1 MFARNVLTGRAAA
14 VALLALLVAACGGED
29 DTGAGPSPS
38 PTSSSPTSESSAAS
52 SPAAEPS
59 PGVDLASLSAEIDNP
74 FVPLDKV
81 TLTVFEG
88 EERDGQETIR
98 TRVEQRLLSRTET
111 VAGVDAAVV
120 AVREWENGE
129 LVERTFDYYAQD
141 ADGNVWYM
149 GEHVNDY
156 EDGKLSGH
164 GGQWL
169 AGENGAQ
176 PGLFMPAEPEVG
188 VTFEQERAPGVA
200 EDESTVVET
209 GVDVTVPAG
218 SFTGCIKTE
227 DYAPLDGAT
236 EFKFYCPDVGLVREQ
251 GKKALSEL
259 VRYS

>member
-1 MFARNVLTGRAAA
+1 MTTFTRTCR
-14 VALLALLVAACGGED
+14 VALLAVLAVSTAACGGD
-29 DTGAGPSPS
+29 DEGDGGGSPKAQPSSTSPPASSPSPS
-38 PTSSSPTSESSAAS
+38 PTDSP
-52 SPAAEPS
+52 
-59 PGVDLASLSAEIDNP
+59 DLATFTAEIDHP
-74 FVPLDKV
+74 LVPLHAV
-81 TLTVFEG
+81 TETVFEG
-88 EERDGQETIR
+88 EERDKGETLR
-98 TRVEQRLLSRTET
+98 TRVEQRLLARTYE
-111 VAGVDAAVV
+111 VAGVQAAVV
-120 AVREWENGE
+120 AVREYEDGE

-141 ADGNVWYM
+141 AEGNVWYM

-200 EDESTVVET
+200 EDESTVIEVDLAVE
-209 GVDVTVPAG
+209 VPAG

-227 DYAPLDGAT
+227 DFAPLDNAT

-251 GKKALSEL
+251 GQGGARSEL